1 MQIIK
6 TQTDKLVVGSND
18 ISHPE
23 GEKDK
28 TPTGTA
34 VLNGPVVV
42 GNVGKNQN
50 DYEGVLNV
58 SSGSATQLPL
68 DKQPKLNVSL
78 AAKIDGNVSVSGDGK
93 TSDALLVTKGS
104 ARAATFIGGSPDA
117 VIIQG
122 DLFVSGS
129 TDTGNK
135 GRLASRFAAA
145 DASPKPFDLVHPTKG
160 EGHRLRYACIEGPEV
175 AVYCRG
181 RLKESNVINLP
192 DYWKDLVHADSI
204 TVQLQPIGSN
214 QNLVIQEFNN
224 EFIVIAEDSTNTDLI
239 TDLSTID
246 CFYHVYGER
255 KDINPLIVEYEGNSW
270 EDYPDPNYDPNK
282 IDSDKKN
289 TKDPRFDGPPNT
301 MTT

>member
-1 MQIIK
+1 MQIVK

-18 ISHPE
+18 VSQPE
-23 GEKDK
+23 GEKDQ

-34 VLNGPVVV
+34 ILNGPVVV
-42 GNVGKNQN
+42 GDGAGRTQG
-50 DYEGVLNV
+50 DYQGVLNV

-68 DKQPKLNVSL
+68 DQQPKLNVNL
-78 AAKIDGNVSVSGDGK
+78 AAAIDGNVRILGDGK
-93 TSDALLVTKGS
+93 TSNGLFVAGGSGPDVLFVTGD
-104 ARAATFIGGSPDA
+104 ATFTGA
-117 VIIQG
+117 V
-122 DLFVSGS
+122 DC
-129 TDTGNK
+129 GNK

-192 DYWKDLVHADSI
+192 DYWKDLVHEDSI

-282 IDSDKKN
+282 VDSDKKN

-301 MTT
+301 VTK

>member
-1 MQIIK
+1 MNISRFQS
-6 TQTDKLVVGSND
+6 DKLIVGTND
-18 ISHPE
+18 VSYAAP
-23 GEKDK
+23 D
-28 TPTGTA
+28 TSPTGSA
-34 VLNGPVVV
+34 ILNGPVLI
-42 GNVGKNQN
+42 GKPSAAPG
-50 DYEGVLNV
+50 YEAALNV
-58 SSGSATQLPL
+58 ASNGAPQNSLDTQPTYQSSKAIH
-68 DKQPKLNVSL
+68 V
-78 AAKIDGNVSVSGDGK
+78 DGNVDIIGDGK
-93 TSDALLVTKGS
+93 TPNALYVT
-104 ARAATFIGGSPDA
+104 GGGGVDSLFVA
-117 VIIQG
+117 G
-122 DLFVSGS
+122 DLYVSGKI
-129 TDTGNK
+129 DGGNK

-192 DYWKDLVHADSI
+192 DYWKDLVYEDSI

-270 EDYPDPNYDPNK
+270 EDYPDPNYNPNK
-282 IDSDKKN
+282 VDSDKKN

-301 MTT
+301 FTK

>member
-1 MQIIK
+1 MQIVK

-18 ISHPE
+18 VSHPD
-23 GEKDK
+23 GKDQS
-28 TPTGTA
+28 PTGTA
-34 VLNGPVVV
+34 VLNGPVY
-42 GNVGKNQN
+42 VGKTGASPN
-50 DYEGVLNV
+50 YEAVFNV
-58 SSGSATQLPL
+58 TSNSAQQLPG
-68 DKQPKLNVSL
+68 DQQPACSASL
-78 AAKIDGNVSVSGDGK
+78 AMKSDGNLTVAGDSK
-93 TSDALLVTKGS
+93 TANALLIS
-104 ARAATFIGGSPDA
+104 GGSSVDTIS
-117 VIIQG
+117 VIG
-122 DLFVSGS
+122 DMTVSGS
-129 TDTGNK
+129 VDCGNK

-192 DYWKDLVHADSI
+192 DYWKDLVHEDSI

-255 KDINPLIVEYEGNSW
+255 KDVNPLIVEYEGDSW
-270 EDYPDPNYDPNK
+270 EDYPDPNFHPNK
-282 IDSDKKN
+282 VDTDKRIFN
-289 TKDPRFDGPPNT
+289 DPRFAGPPNT
-301 MTT
+301 ITT

>member
-1 MQIIK
+1 MNVSREQADKII
-6 TQTDKLVVGSND
+6 VGGGDVSFPDGGPD
-18 ISHPE
+18 IS
-23 GEKDK
+23 
-28 TPTGTA
+28 PTGTA
-34 VLNGPVVV
+34 VLNGPVYI
-42 GNVGKNQN
+42 GKPTASPE
-50 DYEGVLNV
+50 YEANLNV
-58 SSGSATQLPL
+58 ASNGVSQSTL
-68 DKQPKLNVSL
+68 DRQPKYQSNL
-78 AAKIDGNVSVSGDGK
+78 AIKADGNLTVAGDGK
-93 TSDALLVTKGS
+93 TANALRIS
-104 ARAATFIGGSPDA
+104 GGSSVDTIHVTGDMFVTGA
-117 VIIQG
+117 V
-122 DLFVSGS
+122 DC
-129 TDTGNK
+129 GNK
-135 GRLASRFAAA
+135 GKLASRFAAA

-192 DYWKDLVHADSI
+192 DYWKDLVHEDSI

-255 KDINPLIVEYEGNSW
+255 KDINPLIVEYEGDSW

-282 IDSDKKN
+282 VDSDKKN
-289 TKDPRFDGPPNT
+289 TKDPLFDGPPNT
-301 MTT
+301 FTK